1 MILGLLSGCGGGA
14 EPVSST
20 PEELVATLDISE
32 TWKQEL
38 LHAARLGMPMGKV
51 QQEKISGAEMMELLD
66 WFVEY
71 AKPEAL
77 DDWKNQLPLLRE
89 SNAALS
95 RFDAMAAWYLAAQ
108 AAGRDYLKHN
118 YSIMEM
124 MDSVNH
130 SWDENYITWEFFD
143 GFDGPDFDG
152 GAVGPSHL
160 DGACYYYN
168 LARPSYYSG
177 EYPFALDTVTNSFTP
192 HVQPTYAEALLAIV
206 RLISSANPELFVSE
220 PTEAEAEYLNMAD
233 EKREGFHAAMTVPPP
248 KFLVRSTMFPITAP
262 ITITVALLKR
272 HGRHPST
279 RFLRNFEPV
288 MRCFWSEA
296 EAGALPPAM
305 NGGLLLLL

>member
-1 MILGLLSGCGGGA
+1 MRVKQIISLITLSVMILGLLSGCGGGA

-51 QQEKISGAEMMELLD
+51 QKEKISGAEMMELLD

-108 AAGRDYLKHN
+108 VAGRDYLGHN

-130 SWDENYITWEFFD
+130 RWDENYITWEFFD
-143 GFDGPDFDG
+143 DLMARISMVEP
-152 GAVGPSHL
+152 
-160 DGACYYYN
+160 
-168 LARPSYYSG
+168 LAQ
-177 EYPFALDTVTNSFTP
+177 AIWTVPAIITILL
-192 HVQPTYAEALLAIV
+192 ALL
-206 RLISSANPELFVSE
+206 
-220 PTEAEAEYLNMAD
+220 
-233 EKREGFHAAMTVPPP
+233 
-248 KFLVRSTMFPITAP
+248 
-262 ITITVALLKR
+262 ITVANIRLRWTRSRIPLRLMCSLL
-272 HGRHPST
+272 
-279 RFLRNFEPV
+279 
-288 MRCFWSEA
+288 MRRRCSQSFV
-296 EAGALPPAM
+296 
-305 NGGLLLLL
+305 